1 MNGGKLTDI
10 RSCDVTG
17 RTIVIKGLSERRLRN
32 SVFGILK
39 DNALCSIST
48 VTEDGHAHI
57 NTAYFCYSDELEFY
71 FISHPRS
78 LHCQNLATNPWVG
91 MTIFSSSQIWTN
103 PGRGL
108 QVFGICREARRQQ
121 VTKAEELYEER
132 FPGYTDWKATLGKN
146 DLAQEYRLFRLIT
159 SRLKLHDEETFGDGV
174 FIFAEVA

>member
-1 MNGGKLTDI
+1 
-10 RSCDVTG
+10 
-17 RTIVIKGLSERRLRN
+17 
-32 SVFGILK
+32 
-39 DNALCSIST
+39 
-48 VTEDGHAHI
+48 
-57 NTAYFCYSDELEFY
+57 
-71 FISHPRS
+71 
-78 LHCQNLATNPWVG
+78 